1 MLRFIVVTAVMAVH
15 ADVPDAAG
23 HRLLASDWARAAA
36 KSSNTTT
43 TTPTAAAGDRR
54 LDAVLPGV
62 LYYTENYYADSRCT
76 QLYFARTFVT
86 NTCYYSGLG
95 SVASTPTQTV
105 YDYIQNTVTA
115 VGNNDGYILRQAAF
129 RDAACIVPDTSTGSP
144 PYYAQTPITN
154 TFAAVP
160 RQCQVPPPPQPPL
173 FNALCAVGDPF
184 PLPAPQA
191 TDTGGSFPYMFIQ
204 GSVSNSPPASQGGI
218 SVSGYGAAT
227 CTGRCVFPSFCSG
240 FADAFR
246 ARLLTH
252 PSTSPHHEMGYYDT
266 DRTTQH
272 YTTRHEHS
280 PVEMWYFAGTAA
292 GTYYNGKATTCNG
305 FFNGQCASMLTSSP
319 CRDVPPRKTCDSHQG
334 RLKTSFYFTS
344 RVPLPRAA
352 PSLTL
357 SMSLSLSPGGV
368 QSVGIAVYPPSYPV
382 SAGNCAGTP
391 TRSLAFPR

>member
-36 KSSNTTT
+36 SSNNTTTST
-43 TTPTAAAGDRR
+43 TTPTAAASDRR

-160 RQCQVPPPPQPPL
+160 RQCQVGPRDSPPPSFQRVCAQWVTLFPCPPRRPRTRAGRFPTCSYKGASPIRRRRRRAASRFL
-173 FNALCAVGDPF
+173 DTAPRRAPAGASSLRACLSCASTQVLWTT
-184 PLPAPQA
+184 LP
-191 TDTGGSFPYMFIQ
+191 
-204 GSVSNSPPASQGGI
+204 PPA
-218 SVSGYGAAT
+218 
-227 CTGRCVFPSFCSG
+227 F
-240 FADAFR
+240 
-246 ARLLTH
+246 
-252 PSTSPHHEMGYYDT
+252 
-266 DRTTQH
+266 
-272 YTTRHEHS
+272 
-280 PVEMWYFAGTAA
+280 
-292 GTYYNGKATTCNG
+292 
-305 FFNGQCASMLTSSP
+305 
-319 CRDVPPRKTCDSHQG
+319 PPRPHTMNRC
-334 RLKTSFYFTS
+334 YFDVIS
-344 RVPLPRAA
+344 RPHD
-352 PSLTL
+352 TL
-357 SMSLSLSPGGV
+357 
-368 QSVGIAVYPPSYPV
+368 
-382 SAGNCAGTP
+382 
-391 TRSLAFPR
+391 